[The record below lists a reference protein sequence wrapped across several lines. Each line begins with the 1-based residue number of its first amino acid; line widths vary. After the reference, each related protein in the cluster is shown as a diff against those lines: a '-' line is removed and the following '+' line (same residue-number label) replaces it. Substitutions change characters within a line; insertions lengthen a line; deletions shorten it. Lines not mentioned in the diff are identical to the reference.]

1 MKVKL
6 AYLATKVT
14 VAVVLVALIAAKATA
29 GESPN
34 VKMLPHSTER
44 AVVVINTDNIN
55 SEVSI
60 EDLNGSVVYYEEGL
74 ISDKIYS
81 KIFDFKNLEDGEYR
95 LKVKNNFGENEVLF
109 KVANNN
115 IKIVKEAISTTPYF
129 KVEDNMLKLS
139 YLNHSLSNAYLTIY
153 NEEGEIFKTE
163 LGKDFSINAG
173 FDLKQLETGN
183 YMASFGSNEKSYS
196 YSFSK

>member
-60 EDLNGSVVYYEEGL
+60 EDLEGSVVYYEEGL
-74 ISDKIYS
+74 INDKVYS

-95 LKVKNNFGENEVLF
+95 LKVKNSFGENEVLF

-115 IKIVKEAISTTPYF
+115 IEVVKEAISTTPFF

-139 YLNHSLSNAYLTIY
+139 YLNHSLSNAYLTIF